1 MEVGIARMFGVA
13 KLSGR
18 LPNIPEV
25 VPSGFRKVTC
35 LLKGNPEMEGHELLF
50 CRFSDLS
57 FVRIAL

>member
-35 LLKGNPEMEGHELLF
+35 LLKATLKWKVTNF
-50 CRFSDLS
+50 FSVGFL
-57 FVRIAL
+57 I